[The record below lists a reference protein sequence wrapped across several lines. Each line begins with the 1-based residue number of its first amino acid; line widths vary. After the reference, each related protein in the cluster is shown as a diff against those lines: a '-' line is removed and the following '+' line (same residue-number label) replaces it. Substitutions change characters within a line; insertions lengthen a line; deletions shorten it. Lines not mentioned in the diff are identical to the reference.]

1 MLYQL
6 LHLQPS
12 THSLKFKGH
21 LKFIVGF
28 CFHKVH
34 NNCEYL
40 SRKAYIMLYFHPL
53 KYETQV
59 IWASAASMWNGVNV
73 LLPNIIS

>member
-1 MLYQL
+1 M
-6 LHLQPS
+6 
-12 THSLKFKGH
+12 KGH

-28 CFHKVH
+28 CFHEVQ

-40 SRKAYIMLYFHPL
+40 SRKAYIMLNFHLL

-59 IWASAASMWNGVNV
+59 IWASVASMWNGVSV